1 MPWWSALLCSSWSS
15 PGDWLGMTDR
25 YEESQLWLQEPRLL
39 LTDRDD
45 RISSSHHPSN
55 SIIMQHSCLGHCSG
69 EDTRA
74 GVLSSD
80 AGDHWCCPR
89 GLATSDR
96 VLGVGARPV
105 WCIRV
110 LASPGPSHPSTG
122 GPARAQNSS
131 SSADQL
137 SVTRHKASS
146 EDREDRP
153 ITQVSSET
161 ETHRGIPGGILPYF
175 LHFCILLI
183 CQYLL
188 SADKHQPQST
198 KEVFSEYSSYWVL
211 NKVNIQIFFW
221 TYKSFLGRCK
231 ESSEKKSEFKWG
243 LQLEKK
249 SSEKINLRLAL

>member
-161 ETHRGIPGGILPYF
+161 QGHSWRNTS
-175 LHFCILLI
+175 
-183 CQYLL
+183 LL
-188 SADKHQPQST
+188 SAFLYFTNMPIFTFSWQTSASIDERS
-198 KEVFSEYSSYWVL
+198 FSEYSSYWVL